1 MTYAS
6 EDLMKE
12 HEGILFGLSILEKM
26 VNMLEAQ
33 DCVDQDDLAR
43 IVDFFTLF
51 ADKCHHGKEEGI
63 YFPEM
68 EASGIRK
75 ENGPI
80 GQMLLEH
87 VEGRGFIALMR
98 ESLSGKIRTDLF
110 IESGGKYIKLLRN
123 HIEKENTILFPLA
136 DRTIPWE
143 RQASLLERFEE
154 HETRV
159 MGEGTHDKLH
169 AVLHEFEEKY
179 LVK

>member
-12 HEGILFGLSILEKM
+12 HDGILFGLSILEKM
-26 VNMLEAQ
+26 VEMLKAEE
-33 DCVDQDDLAR
+33 CVDQDDLSR

-63 YFPEM
+63 FFPQM
-68 EASGIRK
+68 EASGIQK

-80 GQMLLEH
+80 GQMLREH
-87 VEGRGFIALMR
+87 AEGRGYVSLMR
-98 ESLSGKIRTDLF
+98 ESLSGDMRIDRF
-110 IESGGKYIKLLRN
+110 IESGESYIKLLRN

-136 DRTIPWE
+136 DRTIPRE
-143 RQASLLERFEE
+143 KQAVLIGLFEA

-159 MGEGTHDKLH
+159 MGEGTHEKLH